1 MDIVNKWL
9 TLAANLGV
17 IAGLLLLV
25 YELQQYQDQMDAQIS
40 YNLFT
45 TRNENITN
53 IATNEYMSGVISK
66 YIAGDVLTREEQ
78 FSLNSTVR
86 GMVFSA
92 EYAWQQFQKGR
103 YTDYDIND
111 TVNIIKTNFW
121 GTNDQW
127 QDMKGTILD
136 SDFVLAIEKELEQ

>member
-1 MDIVNKWL
+1 M
-9 TLAANLGV
+9 